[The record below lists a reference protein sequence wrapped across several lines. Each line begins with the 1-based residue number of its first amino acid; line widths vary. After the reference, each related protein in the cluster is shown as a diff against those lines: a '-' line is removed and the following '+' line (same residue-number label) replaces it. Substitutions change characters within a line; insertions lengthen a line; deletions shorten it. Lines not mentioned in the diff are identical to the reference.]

1 MTQVAKLQKVSLREC
16 FLAVK
21 VWRVGLYRCWCH
33 KQHGTFALPE
43 KQTPGSDL
51 AFSTSHS
58 LGIPLKR
65 QVIDVVSPQTL
76 GLLELFSGAQS
87 SRILQTPHIEFI

>member
-1 MTQVAKLQKVSLREC
+1 V
-16 FLAVK
+16 F
-21 VWRVGLYRCWCH
+21 
-33 KQHGTFALPE
+33 KQHGTFTLPE